1 MKLTV
6 VSIGGYPCLV
16 GGSGDPL
23 VVLPGLA
30 PESGLGSGLTRLSH
44 NLTARSWAR
53 YRRVYYI
60 NRRPRMPTGITMS
73 EIAAEHANVLREAFD
88 GPVDVLGMS
97 TGGSIAQQ
105 LAAEHPDVVRSLALM
120 STACRLGGPARSV
133 QRRVAA
139 RIRAGAL
146 REAAAVF
153 AADLVPPGPLELPAA
168 VAGWLWGPSS
178 VTRGG
183 LDDLATMIDA
193 EDPFDLATLPAI
205 AAPTVLVAGGRD
217 RFYGR
222 SLFQETADMIPGCRL
237 EIHPRDGHVSVM
249 SRPSA
254 VAQVL
259 GFLTAQS
266 SRSDSPGAHHGQ
278 AGVEQLRPSAAGR
291 GR

>member
-6 VSIGGYPCLV
+6 VTIGGYSCFV

-30 PESGLGSGLTRLSH
+30 PESGLGTGLTRFSH
-44 NLTARSWAR
+44 NLTARAWAR
-53 YRRVYYI
+53 HRRVYYI
-60 NRRPRMPTGITMS
+60 NRRPRMPVGITMS

-88 GPVDVLGMS
+88 RPVDVLGMS

-105 LAAEHPDVVRSLALM
+105 LAAEHPDVVRRLVLI
-120 STACRLGGPARSV
+120 STACRLGGPAQSV

-146 REAAAVF
+146 RQAAAVF
-153 AADLVPPGPLELPAA
+153 VADLVPPGPLELPAA
-168 VAGWLWGPSS
+168 ALGWLWGPAS

-183 LDDLATMIDA
+183 LDDLVTMIDA
-193 EDPFDLATLPAI
+193 EDPFDLSTLPAI
-205 AAPTVLVAGGRD
+205 TAPTLLVAGGRD
-217 RFYGR
+217 RFYGA
-222 SLFQETADMIPGCRL
+222 SLFQETARVIPDCRL

-259 GFLTAQS
+259 GFLAE
-266 SRSDSPGAHHGQ
+266 RSPPRIHPDINPWVDVRMA
-278 AGVEQLRPSAAGR
+278 PST
-291 GR
+291 